1 MTEKWNSETTI
12 KFVQELR
19 THECLWN
26 VKCKMYKNKQ
36 MRESAYQKIVE
47 AMNIVDFNVPEVKT
61 KIRNLKST
69 YFQEKKKIEKSKA
82 SGSGSENVYKP
93 NIKWFDEM
101 DTLLNNV
108 DGRRITFDNVSIQRN
123 VIKYLFKYKCIN
135 VLY

>member
-1 MTEKWNSETTI
+1 MTEKWSSETTI

-26 VKCKMYKNKQ
+26 VKREVYKNKQ
-36 MRESAYQKIVE
+36 MRESAYRKIVE
-47 AMNIVDFNVPEVKT
+47 AMNIVGFNVPEVKT

-69 YFQEKKKIEKSKA
+69 YFQEKRKIEKSKA

-108 DGRRITFDNVSIQRN
+108 DGRRITFDNVSTYT
-123 VIKYLFKYKCIN
+123 KKLYYLI
-135 VLY
+135 